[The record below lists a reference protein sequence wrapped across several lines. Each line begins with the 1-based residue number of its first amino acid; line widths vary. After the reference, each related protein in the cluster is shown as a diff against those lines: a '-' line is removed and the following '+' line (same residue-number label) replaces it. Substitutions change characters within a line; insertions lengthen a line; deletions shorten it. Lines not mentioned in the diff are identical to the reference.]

1 MVESANE
8 SPIVGWDNIARFL
21 ATSKRSAQDRRAEM
35 IEDNVLF
42 TRLVGQG
49 GKKHKIIFSYPSLLK
64 AWLMKKNQKGQK
76 L

>member
-1 MVESANE
+1 MTEFVNE

-21 ATSKRSAQDRRAEM
+21 VTSKRTAQSRRTEM

-42 TRLVGQG
+42 TRLVGQA
-49 GKKHKIIFSYPSLLK
+49 KKKIVFSYPSLLK

-76 L
+76 F